1 MYRHAMEAFVATDDA
16 PKIRSD
22 ILTCMIERFQL
33 VAPRLSGGQL
43 DFDAGRA
50 MMEAINDG
58 LMFWV
63 GASDFSACCGIRAL
77 LETSTR
83 MVAPTLDLDTW
94 YFAEGTPFETVRRT
108 LQGASEGG

>member
-22 ILTCMIERFQL
+22 IVACMTERFQL
-33 VAPRLSGGQL
+33 VAPRLSGGHL

-50 MMEAINDG
+50 MMEAVGDG

-63 GASDFSACCGIRAL
+63 GANDFSACCGIRAL

-83 MVAPTLDLDTW
+83 IVAPTLDLDTW
-94 YFAEGTPFETVRRT
+94 YFAEGTPFQTVRHT
-108 LQGASEGG
+108 LQGARRG